1 MNRARGRPTAGGAAR
16 EQRAAAARRALDA
29 LAPLGP
35 VESRAMFGG
44 HGVYLEGAMLAL
56 VAGGEVY
63 LKVDDVNRERFV
75 AAGLPPFVH
84 VARGREITMSFHRA
98 PEPLDDWGALA
109 PFAESALLA
118 ARRALAAR
126 AARRR
131 AGSAGHHRD
140 PRAGPGASA
149 G

>member
-1 MNRARGRPTAGGAAR
+1 VSRARSRPAAGGAAR
-16 EQRAAAARRALDA
+16 EQRTAAARRALDA

-35 VESRAMFGG
+35 VEARAMFGG

-63 LKVDDVNRERFV
+63 LKVDDVNRQLFV

-98 PEPLDDWGALA
+98 PEPLDDWDSLE
-109 PFAESALLA
+109 PFAESALAA

-126 AARRR
+126 ASGRRR
-131 AGSAGHHRD
+131 G
-140 PRAGPGASA
+140 
-149 G
+149 